1 MSSVEGVKLLNMSS
15 VEGLRKQARLARLK
29 SRSHS
34 LLRRQGEMGGPKVKS
49 KGGLVDFQDK

>member
-1 MSSVEGVKLLNMSS
+1 MEGVKLLNMSS